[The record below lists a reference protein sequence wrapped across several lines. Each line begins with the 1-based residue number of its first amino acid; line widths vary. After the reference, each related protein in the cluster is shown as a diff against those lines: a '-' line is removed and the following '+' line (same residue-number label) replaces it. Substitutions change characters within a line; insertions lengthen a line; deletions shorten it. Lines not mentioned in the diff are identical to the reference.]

1 MKKAENAASPKSAI
15 VYCVL
20 APLRRSG
27 SEWQQRRSE
36 ARRRSSGSMPRIES
50 KIAPRRNP

>member
-36 ARRRSSGSMPRIES
+36 ARRRSSGSTPRIES
-50 KIAPRRNP
+50 KIAPCRNP